1 MGCARVSRGDGRG
14 EVNGDTVEES
24 GGREN
29 APRELCT
36 HEVLPGLVP
45 RFEGD
50 SGVVERA
57 ICHGAGDDRRI
68 TV

>member
-1 MGCARVSRGDGRG
+1 MGCARASRGDGRG
-14 EVNGDTVEES
+14 EVNGDTVDDS
-24 GGREN
+24 GGRAN

-45 RFEGD
+45 RFDGD
-50 SGVVERA
+50 RGVDDR

-68 TV
+68 IV